1 MAISESS
8 NSLIEDQ
15 HFKQSS
21 KRYFNLFWQQ
31 AMEVRYVR

>member
-1 MAISESS
+1 MAIGKSS

-21 KRYFNLFWQQ
+21 KRYFNLFGQKV
-31 AMEVRYVR
+31 MEVGYVR

>member
-1 MAISESS
+1 MAISKSS

-15 HFKQSS
+15 HLKHV

-31 AMEVRYVR
+31 ATEVCHVR

>member
-1 MAISESS
+1 MAISKSS

-21 KRYFNLFWQQ
+21 KRYFYLFWQ
-31 AMEVRYVR
+31 ATEVRYVR